1 MESTVKEIP
10 VVWYQAASCSGDSVS
25 LLNSASP
32 NVRNILIDEI
42 IPGHHVNLLF
52 QMTVM
57 AGAGEPVMEIL
68 RDAAETRKGGYLL
81 VVEGTIPTAANGAMG
96 SVGEKG
102 GKPLTM
108 VEAVDHLG
116 RNALAALAAGTCA
129 SFGGIF
135 AAEPNPSGS
144 MGLADF
150 LRSRG
155 IQTPVI
161 NIPGCPMHPDWFT
174 GTVAHMLL
182 FGLPRADQLDD
193 AGRPLNFFGSQ
204 IHENCPR
211 RPFFDAGKFAKK
223 IGDEGCLYLAGCK
236 GPVSYADCPAR
247 GFNNH
252 TNWCIQAGSPC
263 HGCTEP
269 GFPDKLSP
277 LYQKLTEERLAR
289 FFLS

>member
-42 IPGHHVNLLF
+42 IPGHHINLLF
-52 QMTVM
+52 HMTVM
-57 AGAGEPVMEIL
+57 AGQGEPVMEIL
-68 RDAAETRKGGYLL
+68 RDTAETRKGGYLL

-116 RNALAALAAGTCA
+116 RNALAALAVGTCA

-150 LRSRG
+150 FRSRG
-155 IQTPVI
+155 IPDAGHQHPRLPDASGLVHRDGGAHPAVRPAARRPARRRRPPAQFLRVADSRELSAAPVLRRRQVRQEDRRRRL
-161 NIPGCPMHPDWFT
+161 PLPRRLQRAGE
-174 GTVAHMLL
+174 LRR
-182 FGLPRADQLDD
+182 LPRARVQQPHELVHP
-193 AGRPLNFFGSQ
+193 GRVALPWL
-204 IHENCPR
+204 
-211 RPFFDAGKFAKK
+211 
-223 IGDEGCLYLAGCK
+223 
-236 GPVSYADCPAR
+236 
-247 GFNNH
+247 
-252 TNWCIQAGSPC
+252 
-263 HGCTEP
+263 HGA